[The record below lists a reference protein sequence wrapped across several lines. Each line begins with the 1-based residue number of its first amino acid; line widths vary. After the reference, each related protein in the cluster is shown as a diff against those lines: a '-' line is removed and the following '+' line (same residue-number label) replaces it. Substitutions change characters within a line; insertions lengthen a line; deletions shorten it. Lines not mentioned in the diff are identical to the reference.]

1 MQKTILALS
10 LAMLW
15 PATGAWAQVFPP
27 NEAGVSLGQWHTIV
41 RDVDAAKK
49 FWVLLGGTPI
59 KIDDTEVVKFAGVL
73 VFLAPGTPTGGT
85 EDAVM
90 DHVGFGVPDVKKVIA
105 RLRAGGMKVR
115 DPSAKGSPL
124 NGLPVGDVWSPDSVM
139 VELTTVQKL
148 TTPCEIVAC
157 IPYLAKWPPAEIAS
171 NHISFSVTPATRQPM
186 RDWAVKMFG
195 AKPGELGDNLV
206 ADVPGTR
213 FMRYVTTKTP
223 AVAALPTKGRALDY
237 IGFEV
242 KNLQAFC
249 KKLQASGVK
258 LDAPYSK
265 TRHKSFAS
273 AELTDPWGTSIELTE
288 GLNRF

>member
-1 MQKTILALS
+1 
-10 LAMLW
+10 MLW
-15 PATGAWAQVFPP
+15 SPAPSWAQLLAP
-27 NEAGVSLGQWHTIV
+27 NEAGVTLGQWHTIV
-41 RDVDAAKK
+41 RDVDAAKN
-49 FWVLLGGTPI
+49 FWMLLGGTPI
-59 KIDDTEVVKFAGVL
+59 KVDGTEVVKFAGVL
-73 VFLAPGTPTGGT
+73 VFLTPGQSAGGT
-85 EDAVM
+85 EEAVV
-90 DHVGFGVPDVKKVIA
+90 DHVGFGVPDVRKVIA
-105 RLRAGGMKVR
+105 KLKAAGIKVR
-115 DPSAKGSPL
+115 EPSAKGSPL

-148 TTPCEIVAC
+148 TTPCAIVAC
-157 IPYLAKWPPAEIAS
+157 IPYLDKWPAAEIAS
-171 NHISFSVTPATRQPM
+171 NHVSFAVTPSNRQEM
-186 RDWAVKMFG
+186 RDWYVKRFG
-195 AKPGELGDNLV
+195 ATPGELGDNLV

-223 AVAALPTKGRALDY
+223 EIPILATKGRALDY